1 MFEPQI
7 NDCDVATAMF
17 FFLYVLVDVHY
28 LLYICCHF

>member
-17 FFLYVLVDVHY
+17 FFVFVDVHY
-28 LLYICCHF
+28 LLYICCHV